1 MTFACLFKETQME
14 NSTENIKVS
23 EFIKTLSN
31 NSYSTPISKKRIFI
45 DKLFFGSRIYFLLR
59 YIYITYIMSKL
70 AKADK
75 YHHDE
80 FILHGFYCYN
90 LLEDVGAKFYI
101 EGLDNLRKVK
111 DEPVVFIANHMS
123 TLETMVFPILILPI
137 KKAIFVVKKSLLN
150 VILFGH
156 CIKATHPIAL
166 GRVNPREDLKTVMDE
181 GIDALKKGTS
191 VIIFQQGN
199 RNPQFDPEKFSSIG
213 VKLAQK
219 SGVRI
224 LPIALKTDF
233 WGNGKWLKDF
243 GPLNRKEKVCISFGE
258 PITVVGNGK
267 DTNPKIIAF
276 HSI

>member
-1 MTFACLFKETQME
+1 ME
-14 NSTENIKVS
+14 NSTESIKVN

-31 NSYSTPISKKRIFI
+31 NTYSTPNTKKRIFI
-45 DKLFFGSRIYFLLR
+45 DKLFFGSNIYFILR
-59 YIYITYIMSKL
+59 YIYITYLMSKL
-70 AKADK
+70 AKIDK
-75 YHHDE
+75 YHHEE
-80 FILHGFYCYN
+80 FVLHSFYCYN
-90 LLEDVGAKFYI
+90 LLEDVGAKFGF
-101 EGLDNLRKVK
+101 EGLDNLRLVK

-166 GRVNPREDLKTVMDE
+166 GRVNPREDLMTVMDE
-181 GIDALKKGTS
+181 GKEALKNGTS

-199 RNPQFDPEKFSSIG
+199 RNPHFDPEKFSSIG

-224 LPIALKTDF
+224 VPIALKTDF

-243 GPLNRKEKVCISFGE
+243 GPLNRREKVCISFGE
-258 PITVVGNGK
+258 PISVVGSGK

-276 HSI
+276 IQSKLLEWGHSS